1 MPVLPRLPLMVFALA
16 TLAPLGLILAALAAG
31 GLWVWAAFAG
41 MALLAAMLDQIAPL
55 VASGQDGAKTG
66 SEDFPAADALQVAI
80 GLAHLALL
88 PLAVW
93 VIGGPSGL
101 TLGDRALLVFA
112 CGAWMGQV
120 VHPAAHELIHR
131 PGRGLFRL
139 GVAVYASLLMGHH
152 ASAHRLVHHR
162 HVATPDDPSSAPLGM
177 GFWTYAPRAWIGS
190 YRAGRAAEDALRA
203 RAAGKRGLHPYALH
217 HAGAALGL
225 ALAFA
230 LAGVP
235 GLLVWLMLALH
246 AQLQILLADYVQHY
260 GLSRQKMADG
270 RWEPVA
276 DHHAWNTPHWFSS
289 AMMLN
294 APRHS
299 DHHRHPARAYPG
311 LRLAPEAPLLP
322 WPLPVACVLALWP
335 PSFRKAMK
343 PHLRHLTET
352 KSGTGIA
359 SPAVAGSV
367 QPKDEHRP

>member
-55 VASGQDGAKTG
+55 VASGQEGAETG
-66 SEDFPAADALQVAI
+66 SDSFPAADALLVAI

-177 GFWTYAPRAWIGS
+177 ASGPMRPAPGS
-190 YRAGRAAEDALRA
+190 AATAPGGRRKMPCGPEPQAKGAFTPMPCTMRA
-203 RAAGKRGLHPYALH
+203 RHWGWP
-217 HAGAALGL
+217 
-225 ALAFA
+225 
-230 LAGVP
+230 
-235 GLLVWLMLALH
+235 LL
-246 AQLQILLADYVQHY
+246 
-260 GLSRQKMADG
+260 
-270 RWEPVA
+270 
-276 DHHAWNTPHWFSS
+276 
-289 AMMLN
+289 
-294 APRHS
+294 
-299 DHHRHPARAYPG
+299 
-311 LRLAPEAPLLP
+311 LRLPESLGC
-322 WPLPVACVLALWP
+322 W
-335 PSFRKAMK
+335 
-343 PHLRHLTET
+343 
-352 KSGTGIA
+352 SG
-359 SPAVAGSV
+359 
-367 QPKDEHRP
+367 